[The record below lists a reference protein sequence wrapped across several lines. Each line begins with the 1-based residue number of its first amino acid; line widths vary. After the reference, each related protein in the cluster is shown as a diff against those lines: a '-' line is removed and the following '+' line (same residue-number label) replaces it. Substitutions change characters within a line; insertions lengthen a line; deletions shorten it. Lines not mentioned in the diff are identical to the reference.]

1 MRNESPSRILK
12 YRQGL
17 QEAGDCNVFRQGE
30 QSLGISYKKLKEIQ
44 NRQMTEMSRMTP
56 ENVKLFD
63 QISGIARRT
72 DADERTQEEW
82 ILAEGKAIVQAQ
94 RDGQSARERYGADLE
109 QDIHAR
115 LNAGAGAPSSSSASV
130 SRNSSKKTNTDKPA
144 KPAAASKDDEDV
156 NGEAS
161 GQVKRTPKWYVMI
174 AWAAISFVMLIQG
187 AAGLFIGWSGGDT
200 EPFSHIS
207 LFSIIISAVGGI
219 ALVEMLRRLAERPDD
234 QGKDMTTKPQV
245 NLKGIAIYIVIVVLV
260 LFVGYPLRDSLP
272 VFYLAPW
279 VSLVIGI
286 VGLALLRPLFG
297 QKKK

>member
-1 MRNESPSRILK
+1 
-12 YRQGL
+12 
-17 QEAGDCNVFRQGE
+17 
-30 QSLGISYKKLKEIQ
+30 
-44 NRQMTEMSRMTP
+44 MTP

-82 ILAEGKAIVQAQ
+82 ILSEGKAIVQAQ
-94 RDGQSARERYGADLE
+94 RDGQSARELYGADLE

-115 LNAGAGAPSSSSASV
+115 LDAGAGAGASSSSSV
-130 SRNSSKKTNTDKPA
+130 SVGRNSSKKSNADKPA
-144 KPAAASKDDEDV
+144 VASKDDEDV
-156 NGEAS
+156 YGEAS
-161 GQVKRTPKWYVMI
+161 GPVKRTPKWYVMI

-187 AAGLFIGWSGGDT
+187 AAGLFIDWSGGDT

>member
-1 MRNESPSRILK
+1 M
-12 YRQGL
+12 
-17 QEAGDCNVFRQGE
+17 
-30 QSLGISYKKLKEIQ
+30 GISYKKLKEIQ
-44 NRQMTEMSRMTP
+44 NRQMTEMSKMTP

-94 RDGQSARERYGADLE
+94 RDGQPARERYGADLE

-115 LNAGAGAPSSSSASV
+115 LNAGAGAPSSSSVSV
-130 SRNSSKKTNTDKPA
+130 GRNSSKKMNADKPA

-161 GQVKRTPKWYVMI
+161 GPVKRTPKWYVMI

>member
-1 MRNESPSRILK
+1 M
-12 YRQGL
+12 
-17 QEAGDCNVFRQGE
+17 
-30 QSLGISYKKLKEIQ
+30 GISYKKLKEIQ

-72 DADERTQEEW
+72 NADERTQEEW
-82 ILAEGKAIVQAQ
+82 ILSEGKAIVQAQ
-94 RDGQSARERYGADLE
+94 RDGQSARELYGADLE

-115 LNAGAGAPSSSSASV
+115 LSANAGTGNSSSSTAFVGKNPS
-130 SRNSSKKTNTDKPA
+130 NKSKADKPG
-144 KPAAASKDDEDV
+144 KPAVTSKDDENV

-161 GQVKRTPKWYVMI
+161 GPVNRTPKWYVMI

-234 QGKDMTTKPQV
+234 QGKDMTSKPQV

>member
-1 MRNESPSRILK
+1 
-12 YRQGL
+12 
-17 QEAGDCNVFRQGE
+17 VFRQGE

-115 LNAGAGAPSSSSASV
+115 LDANAGAPRSV
-130 SRNSSKKTNTDKPA
+130 SVGRDSSKKAKADKPA
-144 KPAAASKDDEDV
+144 KPAVASKDDENV

-161 GQVKRTPKWYVMI
+161 GPVKRTPKWYVMI

-234 QGKDMTTKPQV
+234 QGKDMTSKPQV

-272 VFYLAPW
+272 IFYLAPW

>member
-1 MRNESPSRILK
+1 M
-12 YRQGL
+12 
-17 QEAGDCNVFRQGE
+17 
-30 QSLGISYKKLKEIQ
+30 
-44 NRQMTEMSRMTP
+44 
-56 ENVKLFD
+56 
-63 QISGIARRT
+63 
-72 DADERTQEEW
+72 
-82 ILAEGKAIVQAQ
+82 
-94 RDGQSARERYGADLE
+94 
-109 QDIHAR
+109 
-115 LNAGAGAPSSSSASV
+115 
-130 SRNSSKKTNTDKPA
+130 
-144 KPAAASKDDEDV
+144 

-161 GQVKRTPKWYVMI
+161 GPVKRTPKWYVMI

-297 QKKK
+297 QKKQTKRGHNGPFLHTQLFLTPILESTFQSVGVTSGSPFSLLDWFRCLIPCQAFHRIRV

>member
-1 MRNESPSRILK
+1 M
-12 YRQGL
+12 
-17 QEAGDCNVFRQGE
+17 
-30 QSLGISYKKLKEIQ
+30 GISYKKLKEIQ

-82 ILAEGKAIVQAQ
+82 ILSEGKAIVQAQ
-94 RDGQSARERYGADLE
+94 RDGQSARELYGADLE

-115 LNAGAGAPSSSSASV
+115 LDAGAGASSSSSISV
-130 SRNSSKKTNTDKPA
+130 GRNSSKKSNADKPA
-144 KPAAASKDDEDV
+144 KPAVASKDDEDV

-161 GQVKRTPKWYVMI
+161 GPVKRTPKWYVMI